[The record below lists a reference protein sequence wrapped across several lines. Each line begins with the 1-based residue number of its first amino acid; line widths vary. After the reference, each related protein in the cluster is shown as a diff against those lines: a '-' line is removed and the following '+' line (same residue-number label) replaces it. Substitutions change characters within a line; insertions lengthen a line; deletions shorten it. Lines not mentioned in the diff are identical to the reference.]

1 MRAAGRSIFRI
12 CLPLLVAG
20 LMYTILSFLLNE
32 FLVPRAM
39 LHLKKVETVKIE
51 KSALGEMF
59 FESNWIRGSNSI
71 LHFRKINQGA
81 QSLEG
86 VEYYEFAKPSVLAAV
101 THARQASFSSELKVW
116 QLENSRV
123 SYFSANGAFQRFEFQ
138 QARSTNVSSRPPRL
152 LGEGVTS
159 DQISYKELRKL
170 ILDSQKAGGALAAR
184 EVDLYQKLS
193 IPFANL
199 IFVFFALPFALK
211 HERNADTYI
220 GIMYCLIAAI
230 VYWVGNLSMRSLA
243 QNGLFPPLI
252 AAWAVPALLGVFCFW
267 LVRKLDMAI

>member
-1 MRAAGRSIFRI
+1 M
-12 CLPLLVAG
+12 
-20 LMYTILSFLLNE
+20 
-32 FLVPRAM
+32 
-39 LHLKKVETVKIE
+39 
-51 KSALGEMF
+51 
-59 FESNWIRGSNSI
+59 
-71 LHFRKINQGA
+71 
-81 QSLEG
+81 
-86 VEYYEFAKPSVLAAV
+86 
-101 THARQASFSSELKVW
+101 
-116 QLENSRV
+116 
-123 SYFSANGAFQRFEFQ
+123 
-138 QARSTNVSSRPPRL
+138 
-152 LGEGVTS
+152 
-159 DQISYKELRKL
+159 
-170 ILDSQKAGGALAAR
+170 AAR

-267 LVRKLDMAI
+267 LVRKLDRAI